1 MTSRIDKMDNELFLT
16 KSELD
21 QEIQWRNHT
30 SDTHQQ
36 LLREKTQ
43 LFLQYATN
51 KLLVMNDSFL
61 ISSIELQN

>member
-30 SDTHQQ
+30 SDVYQQ
-36 LLREKTQ
+36 LLKEKGQ
-43 LFLQYATN
+43 LFLQYVN
-51 KLLVMNDSFL
+51 DKPLIMNDSFF
-61 ISSIELQN
+61 ISSIELQS